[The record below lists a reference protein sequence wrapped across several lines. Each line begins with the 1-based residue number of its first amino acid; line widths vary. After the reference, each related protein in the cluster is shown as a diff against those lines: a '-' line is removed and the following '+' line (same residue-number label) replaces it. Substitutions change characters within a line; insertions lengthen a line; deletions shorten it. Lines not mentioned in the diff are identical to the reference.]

1 MTTRHYP
8 GAARRSLDRFPG
20 GDWLR
25 RNKLIAGIIAGAT
38 GLVVVVVA
46 IVIAGS
52 SGSGA
57 ARPTKAPPKSPAT
70 SGTRWVEGSA
80 NANLNAVNAGVIAL
94 TNATARHNA
103 SAATTAGTRLAV
115 AATTALHGAMP
126 PVDAAVYRAAL
137 GSLIRAGHDAAAG
150 RLAAATPL
158 VKDGIAGLTTVT
170 SRANAP
176 RVP

>member
-1 MTTRHYP
+1 MRH
-8 GAARRSLDRFPG
+8 
-20 GDWLR
+20 
-25 RNKLIAGIIAGAT
+25 IAGAT
-38 GLVVVVVA
+38 GLVVVVA

-57 ARPTKAPPKSPAT
+57 ARPTKAPPKAPAT

-80 NANLNAVNAGVIAL
+80 NANLNAVNAGLIAL

-103 SAATTAGTRLAV
+103 GAASSAGTRLAA

-137 GSLIRAGHDAAAG
+137 GSLIRAGHAAAAG
-150 RLAAATPL
+150 RLTAAAPL

-170 SRANAP
+170 ASANAP
-176 RVP
+176 KLP

>member
-25 RNKLIAGIIAGAT
+25 RNKPTAGIIAGAT
-38 GLVVVVVA
+38 GLVVVVA

-80 NANLNAVNAGVIAL
+80 NANLNAVNAGLIAL

-103 SAATTAGTRLAV
+103 SAATTAGTTLAV
-115 AATTALHGAMP
+115 AATAALHGAMP

-176 RVP
+176 KVP

>member
-8 GAARRSLDRFPG
+8 GAARRPLDRFPG
-20 GDWLR
+20 GDRLR
-25 RNKLIAGIIAGAT
+25 RNKLTAGIIAGAT
-38 GLVVVVVA
+38 GLVVVVA

-57 ARPTKAPPKSPAT
+57 ARPTKAPPKAPAT

-80 NANLNAVNAGVIAL
+80 NGNLNAVNAGVIAL

-103 SAATTAGTRLAV
+103 SAATTAGTTLAV
-115 AATTALHGAMP
+115 AATAALHGAMP

-150 RLAAATPL
+150 RLAAAAPL

-176 RVP
+176 KVP